1 MKITLLLLFTC
12 TLLFSS
18 EIFSDHDTSEKRI
31 PFKVYIEQDGIRQ
44 TITNNEVTLNKKP
57 FNIVF
62 VFAKPNGVLISTSF
76 NKSTYEKALK
86 NEPLSKLPGYEGT
99 GMAEGLLNADKEVII
114 DDSSPSYWYYDNDK
128 ENRFNKISKTRDS
141 LVCTR
146 EIKQLYILDEK
157 DNSTLPV
164 EKITK
169 PLYFVFVDYVSDPKT
184 YERKEFQRE
193 MLKINWK

>member
-1 MKITLLLLFTC
+1 MKTTIFTLFACSLLL
-12 TLLFSS
+12 
-18 EIFSDHDTSEKRI
+18 TSNTFQKNSATEKRV
-31 PFKVYIEQDGIRQ
+31 PFKVYIQQDGIRQ
-44 TITNNEVTLNKKP
+44 TITTNEVTLNKKP

-62 VFAKPNGVLISTSF
+62 VFAKPNGILISTSF

-99 GMAEGLLNADKEVII
+99 GMAEGLLNTDKEVII
-114 DDSSPSYWYYDNDK
+114 DDTSPSYWYYDNDK

-146 EIKQLYILDEK
+146 EIKQLYILDGK

-193 MLKINWK
+193 MLKVNWK